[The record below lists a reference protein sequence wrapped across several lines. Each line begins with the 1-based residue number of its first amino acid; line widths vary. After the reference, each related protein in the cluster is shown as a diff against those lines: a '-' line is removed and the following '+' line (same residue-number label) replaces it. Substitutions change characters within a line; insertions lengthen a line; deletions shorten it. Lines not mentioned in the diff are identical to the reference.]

1 MRTEVSKVA
10 LVDRHESSLL
20 LVESEVHLAH
30 GAVAVLFDEDL
41 RHIGAL
47 VLSAVA
53 GHILAVDKH
62 DHVGVLFDRAGIAKV
77 GEARA
82 STALLH
88 CARKLRKRDH
98 RHVELA
104 RHAFE

>member
-10 LVDRHESSLL
+10 LVDRHKGGLL
-20 LVESEVHLAH
+20 LVESEVYLAH

-41 RHIGAL
+41 RHIGAF
-47 VLSAVA
+47 VLGTVA
-53 GHILAVDKH
+53 GHVLAVNEH
-62 DHVGVLFDRAGIAKV
+62 DYVGVLLDRARVAKV